1 MIDTLRIEVKDS
13 QEMAPA
19 EKREIH
25 LFCEEAYGEDLSRLF
40 AVYHPGFHV
49 LARLDDKLISHA
61 MVVTRWLQAGNGPLL
76 RTGYV
81 EMMATAREWRGK
93 GVGRSLMRVLTRAIL
108 LDGYELA
115 ALCPA
120 ETRLYEHL
128 GWEYWRGPLFVR
140 QPRPS
145 ATEPARLIATPEE
158 RIMIMRLPASP
169 ALDLDVD
176 LSVEWR
182 PGGELW

>member
-1 MIDTLRIEVKDS
+1 
-13 QEMAPA
+13 MAPA
-19 EKREIH
+19 GKREIH
-25 LFCEEAYGEDLSRLF
+25 LLCEEAYGEDLSRLF
-40 AVYHPGFHV
+40 AVYHPDFHV

-61 MVVTRWLQAGNGPLL
+61 MVVTRWLQAGTRPLM

-81 EMMATAREWRGK
+81 EMMATAPDWKGK
-93 GVGRSLMRVLTRAIL
+93 GAGRALMGFLTQAISRE
-108 LDGYELA
+108 GYELA

-128 GWEYWRGPLFVR
+128 GWEYWRGQLFVR
-140 QPRPS
+140 EPRPS
-145 ATEPARLIATPEE
+145 AAKPDRLVATPEE

-169 ALDLDVD
+169 ELDLDLD